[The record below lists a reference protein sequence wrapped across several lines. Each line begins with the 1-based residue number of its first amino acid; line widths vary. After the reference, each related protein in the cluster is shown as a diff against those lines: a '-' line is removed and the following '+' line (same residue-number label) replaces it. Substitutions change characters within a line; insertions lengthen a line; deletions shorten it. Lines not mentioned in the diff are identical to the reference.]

1 MRWTPQRAGHMLLHL
16 WYTLDPVMAAP
27 VCPPQLPPT
36 AGSTTTSGDV
46 RPDAYRT
53 DNKAPKK
60 VKGGG
65 ARQQSSG
72 ARQQE
77 GRTVGRQELPGSP
90 FKIMCLA
97 GPASNSG
104 STIEQILKVSSFD
117 GQQGMRRGAGAS
129 STNQEGRPSAKS
141 GAGGAKMAG
150 AVDSQDDL
158 ASSSITQAGSTP
170 ETNGHSSSNPTTVK
184 LDYSSSS
191 SLLPVSAGGHVGA
204 GELIVIRPL
213 ISDCF
218 GNPAAVKDG
227 ELRISV
233 QPPDRR
239 PPLELAAI
247 SEVKGGLTTYEA
259 RLEPTLMGEMALSI
273 TLSGKQIMGSP
284 FLFHVVAGEPDVK
297 FSRFVLPDPPLYA
310 TQAYDVVLICHDMY
324 NNTCR
329 IGHAAVTGRL
339 QGPNMPPGQDTNVVA
354 EDRGDGTYVLRLTLK
369 GPTDL
374 KLIVSI
380 GRPSPQ
386 PNAEFAPINLSF
398 ISSRSKGGNALS
410 GRRSTTGSLLA
421 AVVAAVRE
429 EETEDTKQPDDE
441 NEAAAA
447 DGKRTEGSYE
457 ESSEEKQKG
466 EGSRRLRNAA
476 AALIHGMGARVE
488 RRPRNHIL
496 PVTPPP
502 PSWVKM
508 PRRCLES

>member
-1 MRWTPQRAGHMLLHL
+1 
-16 WYTLDPVMAAP
+16 
-27 VCPPQLPPT
+27 
-36 AGSTTTSGDV
+36 
-46 RPDAYRT
+46 
-53 DNKAPKK
+53 
-60 VKGGG
+60 
-65 ARQQSSG
+65 
-72 ARQQE
+72 
-77 GRTVGRQELPGSP
+77 
-90 FKIMCLA
+90 
-97 GPASNSG
+97 
-104 STIEQILKVSSFD
+104 
-117 GQQGMRRGAGAS
+117 
-129 STNQEGRPSAKS
+129 
-141 GAGGAKMAG
+141 
-150 AVDSQDDL
+150 
-158 ASSSITQAGSTP
+158 
-170 ETNGHSSSNPTTVK
+170 
-184 LDYSSSS
+184 
-191 SLLPVSAGGHVGA
+191 
-204 GELIVIRPL
+204 
-213 ISDCF
+213 
-218 GNPAAVKDG
+218 
-227 ELRISV
+227 
-233 QPPDRR
+233 
-239 PPLELAAI
+239 
-247 SEVKGGLTTYEA
+247 
-259 RLEPTLMGEMALSI
+259 
-273 TLSGKQIMGSP
+273 
-284 FLFHVVAGEPDVK
+284 VAGEPDVK

-476 AALIHGMGARVE
+476 AALIHGMGAREE

-502 PSWVKM
+502 PFM
-508 PRRCLES
+508 GEDAT